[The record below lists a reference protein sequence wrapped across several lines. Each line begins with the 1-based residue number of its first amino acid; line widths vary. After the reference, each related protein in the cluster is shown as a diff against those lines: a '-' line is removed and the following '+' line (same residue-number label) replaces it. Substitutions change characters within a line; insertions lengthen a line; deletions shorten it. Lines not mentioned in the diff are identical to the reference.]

1 MLIIVPSSVYFV
13 LEQEQVM
20 VCRTSEGG
28 SYLLFHEDPVPGE
41 DADQDEHEEHMAR
54 DLMLGQGAHC
64 IEYFCC
70 YFLIQVFGK
79 C

>member
-20 VCRTSEGG
+20 VCRTSEG

-70 YFLIQVFGK
+70 YFLI
-79 C
+79 